1 MVPLR
6 LKVLCVPDS
15 TTRNHRDISVLVVL
29 HGKRKEAAKARLR
42 TKEDWGARE
51 RAWLPRVARLWRS
64 EKGKERED
72 SSTTTALPCVCPSEF
87 RRSPET
93 LVAKSPPEGADFPTE
108 FFANDPPFGY
118 TGAKYSVKIQCE
130 LHPFSVRK
138 TTCNP
143 VNLGTIVRMVSLAK
157 SKKTQ
162 ISLRSWV
169 PWDND
174 FFFVYLT

>member
-108 FFANDPPFGY
+108 FFAKNPFGY

-130 LHPFSVRK
+130 LHPFSARRQHVIQWIWGQ
-138 TTCNP
+138 
-143 VNLGTIVRMVSLAK
+143 L
-157 SKKTQ
+157 
-162 ISLRSWV
+162 
-169 PWDND
+169 
-174 FFFVYLT
+174 

>member
-108 FFANDPPFGY
+108 FFANDPFGY

-130 LHPFSVRK
+130 LHPFSARRQHVIQWFWGQ
-138 TTCNP
+138 
-143 VNLGTIVRMVSLAK
+143 L
-157 SKKTQ
+157 
-162 ISLRSWV
+162 
-169 PWDND
+169 
-174 FFFVYLT
+174 